1 MKEIN
6 TIILLLVFGLCYS
19 CSQSQDI
26 ISMKNF
32 IYHHGEDDF
41 SIFEGVTL
49 FHRGAQ
55 DSLFIAA
62 GLMPAKQGDKE
73 NVKATTFYYATKDN
87 SLLKIERS
95 DNTWFDSGYISA
107 VAKRFA
113 ELKIYEIQAD
123 YYGTVDI
130 HLNESYKSL
139 LVRFENDSI
148 LRKRSKECHWER
160 LSGNWYIPKY

>member
-19 CSQSQDI
+19 CSQSQDV

-62 GLMPAKQGDKE
+62 GLMPQNKVIRKML
-73 NVKATTFYYATKDN
+73 KLLLFTMP
-87 SLLKIERS
+87 LKI
-95 DNTWFDSGYISA
+95 
-107 VAKRFA
+107 
-113 ELKIYEIQAD
+113 
-123 YYGTVDI
+123 I
-130 HLNESYKSL
+130 H
-139 LVRFENDSI
+139 F
-148 LRKRSKECHWER
+148 
-160 LSGNWYIPKY
+160 